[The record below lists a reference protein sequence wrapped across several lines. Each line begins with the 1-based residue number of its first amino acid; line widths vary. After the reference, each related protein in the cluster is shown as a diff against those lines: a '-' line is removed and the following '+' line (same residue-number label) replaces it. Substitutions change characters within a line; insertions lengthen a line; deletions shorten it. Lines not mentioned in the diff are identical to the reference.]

1 MGDLLDLGSTYQ
13 QATSAVLRLDDM
25 LQTPADEMLTVTG
38 SAAPQAAAVT
48 PKLTGRL
55 ELRNVTFGYD
65 PFGPALIEN
74 LDLALE
80 PGSRVALIGGSGSGK
95 STIANLVVGLY
106 MPWSGDILFDG
117 QPRRAIPLQVMT
129 NSLAK
134 VDQSIFLFEGTVH
147 DNLTLWDPTVPQEH
161 VLQAARDA
169 CIHDTVSARKGGYQ
183 SIVAEGGA
191 NFSGGQAQRL
201 EIARSLVF
209 NPSILILDE
218 ATSALD
224 PPTEAEIDNYLRRR
238 GCTCLIVAHRLS
250 TIRDCDEIIV
260 LQHGKVVQRG
270 THEAMYQIAGPYRDL
285 IQAQTAEETQQDV
298 ASPGADST
306 TDPQGAADATAGSA
320 AAESAPVADS
330 VADPP
335 GAAGASA
342 SGAPAEPADSAVAD
356 SPAAADQ
363 GRDA

>member
-1 MGDLLDLGSTYQ
+1 
-13 QATSAVLRLDDM
+13 
-25 LQTPADEMLTVTG
+25 
-38 SAAPQAAAVT
+38 
-48 PKLTGRL
+48 
-55 ELRNVTFGYD
+55 
-65 PFGPALIEN
+65 
-74 LDLALE
+74 
-80 PGSRVALIGGSGSGK
+80 
-95 STIANLVVGLY
+95 
-106 MPWSGDILFDG
+106 
-117 QPRRAIPLQVMT
+117 MT

-169 CIHDTVSARKGGYQ
+169 CIHDTVSARAGAYQ

-285 IQAQTAEETQQDV
+285 IQAQVAEDTQPD
-298 ASPGADST
+298 
-306 TDPQGAADATAGSA
+306 AA
-320 AAESAPVADS
+320 
-330 VADPP
+330 PP
-335 GAAGASA
+335 GAAAAADPPAAAADAADRAPAASA
-342 SGAPAEPADSAVAD
+342 PVVANGAESSSAAADSSA
-356 SPAAADQ
+356 PAAADQ

>member
-1 MGDLLDLGSTYQ
+1 
-13 QATSAVLRLDDM
+13 
-25 LQTPADEMLTVTG
+25 
-38 SAAPQAAAVT
+38 
-48 PKLTGRL
+48 
-55 ELRNVTFGYD
+55 
-65 PFGPALIEN
+65 
-74 LDLALE
+74 
-80 PGSRVALIGGSGSGK
+80 
-95 STIANLVVGLY
+95 
-106 MPWSGDILFDG
+106 
-117 QPRRAIPLQVMT
+117 MT